1 MRSYLVVIDE
11 TSEARAALRYAARRA
26 SGTGGG
32 VILLAIIPPAEFVQ
46 WGGVQAA
53 MEEEAKLRA
62 EAMVL
67 QASGAIV
74 EEAGIEPTIL
84 VRQGEPEKAIAD
96 LLAERDDVAALVL
109 GAAAEGGPGP
119 ARQPFLRRGRRKPA
133 LPAGH
138 RPRPPRRRGSGPA
151 ELKTILPRISG
162 EGDRRSAVEGSS
174 DLEGPSTRL
183 RRVPLP
189 ANAGRI
195 EGLAPLAGPRRRRRL
210 HRAADH
216 RLA

>member
-26 SGTGGG
+26 AGTGGG
-32 VILLAIIPPAEFVQ
+32 VILLAVIPPPEFIE

-84 VRQGEPEKAIAD
+84 VRQGEPAKAIAE
-96 LLAERDDVAALVL
+96 LLAEREDVAALVL
-109 GAAAEGGPGP
+109 GAAAEGAPGP
-119 ARQPFLRRGRRKPA
+119 LVSHF
-133 LPAGH
+133 
-138 RPRPPRRRGSGPA
+138 SGPVA
-151 ELKTILPRISG
+151 GSLPCPLVIVPGRLSD
-162 EGDRRSAVEGSS
+162 EALDRLS
-174 DLEGPSTRL
+174 
-183 RRVPLP
+183 
-189 ANAGRI
+189 
-195 EGLAPLAGPRRRRRL
+195 
-210 HRAADH
+210 
-216 RLA
+216 